1 MKSKNKDAPLLDVET
16 LKHINR
22 PQLKARRKELKA
34 AREQNLSIRF
44 EPGEE
49 TIMETKSFV

>member
-1 MKSKNKDAPLLDVET
+1 MKSKNKDAPLIDEET

-22 PQLKARRKELKA
+22 PQLKVQREELKA
-34 AREQNLSIRF
+34 AREQKLSIRF

-49 TIMETKSFV
+49 TIV